1 MTSASPSLP
10 AAAPKRRK
18 FGTYSFVL
26 AGLAFAVFTAVFG
39 VYTNVSKAASQTVQN
54 AADWMAIAGFLVVV
68 PLMNLSGIVVGV
80 AALFRSGDRKIL
92 GLVGAVLNLLWLIGG
107 VGLGIIMIAHLGGR

>member
-1 MTSASPSLP
+1 MTSASPTLP
-10 AAAPKRRK
+10 SAEPKRRR

-39 VYTNVSKAASQTVQN
+39 VYTNVSKAASQAVQN
-54 AADWMAIAGFLVVV
+54 AADWMAIVGFLVVV
-68 PLMNLSGIVVGV
+68 PLMNLTGIVLGI
-80 AALFRSGDRKIL
+80 AALFRSGDRKVL
-92 GLVGAVLNLLWLIGG
+92 GLLGAVLNLLWLVGG